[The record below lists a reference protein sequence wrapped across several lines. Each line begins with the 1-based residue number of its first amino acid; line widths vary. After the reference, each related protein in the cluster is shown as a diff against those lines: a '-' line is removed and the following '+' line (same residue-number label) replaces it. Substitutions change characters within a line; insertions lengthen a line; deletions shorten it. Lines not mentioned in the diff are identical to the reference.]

1 MAKAIL
7 LADITGPMG
16 PVGDWY
22 KGVIPNGSNLN
33 DYTGTGKTG
42 LYAVLSQP
50 AAATMSNIPE
60 DYAGSLLVL
69 PVGAGASQEYTPY
82 YWPARKWI
90 RNSAPSTGTGWTA
103 WRSVRGDAYVKHDQ
117 IVAGTDLNDIYGEG
131 MEGSHASW
139 ITSITATLK
148 NLPPALEKD
157 PRSFILFAK
166 TVGNGTVQEID
177 TYYWPARKYVRNS
190 APSTGTGWT
199 AWKQVLMEGDLA
211 EVSGGGS
218 SSSTGFKTLPLI
230 LTAGRGGNE
239 NKAPLSATVEYDV
252 NLAPSIHV
260 SRYRFAIRDGN
271 PRWGTS
277 TAQVIAL
284 SNISVGGVVK
294 LPGMTTSS
302 DGSIT
307 FSPWMAGNFG
317 NLKFDYVA
325 QQQPRYIV
333 GGGRV
338 NGVRRVEMPFELWL
352 EVEVPASTP
361 AIGLVGDSNS
371 VAVNATIPVNDSWM
385 AQYCR
390 DNGFFPVLY
399 GHSGDAMSASGDP
412 EHYKWNRWN
421 HLDRPDVVVH
431 ANGANDLPT
440 TEGGITLAELQAR
453 ARAEWAV
460 AAEKISKNQ
469 HVALIKSRASG
480 VNNSV
485 RLGLNAWY
493 KTFPDPIREWHDIA
507 SPVTA
512 NDTGGL
518 LPQYISSDGIHMTT
532 AGQTA
537 IKNALHKV
545 MTISTAPIQ
554 IDTDG
559 VPYF

>member
-33 DYTGTGKTG
+33 DYTGTSKTG
-42 LYAVLSQP
+42 LYAILGQSD
-50 AAATMSNIPE
+50 AATMSNIPE

-177 TYYWPARKYVRNS
+177 TYYWPARKFIRNS
-190 APSTGTGWT
+190 APSIGTGWT

-211 EVSGGGS
+211 DASGGGS

-239 NKAPLSATVEYDV
+239 DKAPLSATVEYDV
-252 NLAPSIHV
+252 NLAASIYTP
-260 SRYRFAIRDGN
+260 RFRFAIRDGN

-277 TAQVIAL
+277 TAQTIQL
-284 SNISVGGVVK
+284 SNISVGGVAK
-294 LPGMTTSS
+294 LSS
-302 DGSIT
+302 MATNADGSIT
-307 FSPWMAGNFG
+307 FSPWMDGNLG

-325 QQQPRYIV
+325 QQQPRYII

-338 NGVRRVEMPFELWL
+338 NGARRTEMPFELWL
-352 EVEVPASTP
+352 EIEVPASTP

-371 VAVNATIPVNDSWM
+371 VGVNATIPINDAWM
-385 AQYCR
+385 AIYCR
-390 DNGFFPVLY
+390 RMGFFPVLY
-399 GHSGDAMSASGDP
+399 GHSGDGMSQAMTAD
-412 EHYKWNRWN
+412 HYKWNRWN
-421 HLDRPDVVVH
+421 HLDRPDMVVH
-431 ANGANDLPT
+431 ANGANDIPS
-440 TEGGITLAELQAR
+440 TEGGVTLAQMQ
-453 ARAEWAV
+453 EWARNEWEISD
-460 AAEKISKNQ
+460 AKISKIK
-469 HVALIKSRASG
+469 HAAVIKSRASG
-480 VNNSV
+480 INNTV
-485 RLGLNAWY
+485 RVAYNNWL
-493 KTFPDPIREWHDIA
+493 KSKPDPIRDWQDIA

-518 LPQYISSDGIHMTT
+518 LPQYISSDGLHMNT

-537 IKNALHKV
+537 IGNSPLKV